1 MLAILY
7 DETLYNCRV
16 YRRYSYIEY
25 TLSQGVQIDS
35 HSLERFGGRLAI
47 RAAKFG
53 PKADRTIWRVGGI
66 YNGGILDF
74 ETKNEG
80 PLREQ

>member
-1 MLAILY
+1 MLAMLY
-7 DETLYNCRV
+7 DEKLYNYAV
-16 YRRYSYIEY
+16 YKLYNYIECI
-25 TLSQGVQIDS
+25 LSQGVQIDS

-66 YNGGILDF
+66 YNGEILDF

>member
-1 MLAILY
+1 MQA
-7 DETLYNCRV
+7 TFYNYKV
-16 YRRYSYIEY
+16 YTRYNYIEC
-25 TLSQGVQIDS
+25 TLSQDVQIDS
-35 HSLERFGGRLAI
+35 HPLERFGGRLAI

-74 ETKNEG
+74 ETKNGG